1 MIGLALIALLVV
13 VAAVLAGLCPVLGAC
28 WVFFALWRLP
38 STEARA
44 REVHEQLRH
53 ERARREIDRIAF
65 ETSRA
70 MYAAVSINSDVT
82 WGTEAIEGTATELEV
97 RR

>member
-1 MIGLALIALLVV
+1 
-13 VAAVLAGLCPVLGAC
+13 
-28 WVFFALWRLP
+28 
-38 STEARA
+38 
-44 REVHEQLRH
+44 
-53 ERARREIDRIAF
+53 
-65 ETSRA
+65 